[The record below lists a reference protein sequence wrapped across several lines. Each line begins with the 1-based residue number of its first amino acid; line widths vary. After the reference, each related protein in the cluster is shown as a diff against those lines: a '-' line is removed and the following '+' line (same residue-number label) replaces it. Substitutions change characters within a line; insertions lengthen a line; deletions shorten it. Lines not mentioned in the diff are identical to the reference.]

1 MSLTVGT
8 NTYISADDAETYFS
22 ETLRLEDWYN
32 VTDRINA
39 LVYACRLLESRV
51 IWFGTKTS
59 SDQAL
64 QWPRRSLLDPYGNAV
79 DNDTTPSSVQYVQ
92 CELAL
97 YLASNDPMLT
107 SNGIDA
113 IDVDGLKINMQST
126 RAVIPHKIF
135 APLTFYGRLIDDPA
149 TVRLSR

>member
-1 MSLTVGT
+1 MSLKVGT
-8 NTYISADDAETYFS
+8 NTYISADDAETYFTN
-22 ETLRLEDWYN
+22 TLRLDDWYN
-32 VTDRINA
+32 VEDRIGA
-39 LVYACRLLESRV
+39 LVYACKLLETRV
-51 IWFGTKTS
+51 LWYGVKTS
-59 SDQAL
+59 SDQTL
-64 QWPRRSLLDPYGNAV
+64 QWPRRSLLDPYGDAV
-79 DNDTTPSSVQYVQ
+79 PNGSVPSIVQYVQ

-135 APLTFYGRLIDDPA
+135 APITFYGRLIDDPA